1 MSMDMLAPI
10 DSGPCCAKPMDVRE
24 GLVAKK
30 TRLEAQLAE
39 VNAALAAV
47 DDNPGIVK
55 LFDLIVKAGRY

>member
-1 MSMDMLAPI
+1 MSVGELMTVET
-10 DSGPCCAKPMDVRE
+10 GPCCAKPMDVRE